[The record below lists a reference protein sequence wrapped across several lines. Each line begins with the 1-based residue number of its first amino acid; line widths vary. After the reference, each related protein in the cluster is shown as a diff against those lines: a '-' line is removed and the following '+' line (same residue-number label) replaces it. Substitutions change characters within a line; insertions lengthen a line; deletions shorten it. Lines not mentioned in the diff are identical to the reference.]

1 MSHMT
6 SGWGASFGNNSA
18 RGFIARLILIL
29 FALRAVVPVGY
40 MPDLGALEHG
50 QVRIV
55 VCTGAGFKSLL
66 VDEAGRPVDAQES
79 GTSQHAGADCPFGTA
94 AAKAF
99 LAPTLVAALALPTYE
114 QHILLPGSGVA
125 LLPPAQG
132 PPLGPRAPPTVLG

>member
-1 MSHMT
+1 MQPMT
-6 SGWGASFGNNSA
+6 SAWGAFFRDEPA
-18 RGFIARLILIL
+18 RRCIARLILVL

-66 VDEAGRPVDAQES
+66 VDEAGRPVDAQEP

-99 LAPTLVAALALPTYE
+99 LAPTLVAAHEPPAVE
-114 QHILLPGSGVA
+114 QSVFHPGSGVA

-132 PPLGPRAPPTVLG
+132 PPLGPRAPPTLLG

>member
-1 MSHMT
+1 MT
-6 SGWGASFGNNSA
+6 SGWGASFGDKSA
-18 RGFIARLILIL
+18 RRCVARLILVL

-66 VDEAGRPVDAQES
+66 VDEAGQPVDAQES
-79 GTSQHAGADCPFGTA
+79 GKSQHAGADCPFGTA
-94 AAKAF
+94 AAKAL
-99 LAPTLVAALALPTYE
+99 LAPTLVVALAPPAYE
-114 QHILLPGSGVA
+114 QHFRHPGSGVA